1 MSNYTK
7 KMEAELASE
16 AMDYNRA
23 VALATEWGLSVKSV
37 IAKTKS
43 LGIDY
48 QPKPKAIRKTSGV
61 TKAQLV
67 RDIESKLDCQLDGLA
82 NASATSL
89 STLLGA
95 L

>member
-1 MSNYTK
+1 MSNYTP
-7 KMEAELASE
+7 KMEAEIASQR
-16 AMDYNRA
+16 MDYNRA
-23 VALATEWGLSVKSV
+23 VELAQAWGLSVKSV

-48 QPKPKAIRKTSGV
+48 IPKARAPRKTSGI

-67 RDIESKLDCQLDGLA
+67 AQIEGKLDCQLDGLQ
-82 NASATSL
+82 NASASAL
-89 STLLGA
+89 NTLLGA

>member
-7 KMEAELASE
+7 KMEAEIASQ

-23 VALATEWGLSVKSV
+23 EALASEWGLSVKSV

-48 QPKPKAIRKTSGV
+48 QPKARATRKTSGI

-67 RDIESKLDCQLDGLA
+67 AQIEGKLDCQLDGLQ
-82 NASATSL
+82 NASASAL
-89 STLLGA
+89 NTLLGA

>member
-1 MSNYTK
+1 MSNYTP
-7 KMEAELASE
+7 KMEAEIASE
-16 AMDYNRA
+16 TMTYDRA
-23 VALATEWGLSVKSV
+23 VSLADTWGLSVKSV

-48 QPKPKAIRKTSGV
+48 TPKARAPRKTSGI

-67 RDIESKLDCQLDGLA
+67 AQIESKLDCQLDGLN
-82 NASATSL
+82 NASAKSL

>member
-7 KMEAELASE
+7 KMEAELASQ

-23 VALATEWGLSVKSV
+23 EALASKWGLSIKSV

-48 QPKPKAIRKTSGV
+48 TPKARAPRKTSGI
-61 TKAQLV
+61 TKADMV
-67 RDIESKLDCQLDGLA
+67 RQIESKLDLELDGLQ
-82 NASATSL
+82 NASASAL
-89 STLLGA
+89 NTLLGA

>member
-7 KMEAELASE
+7 KMEAEIASQ

-23 VALATEWGLSVKSV
+23 EALASEWGLSVKSV

-48 QPKPKAIRKTSGV
+48 TPKPRALRKTSGI
-61 TKAQLV
+61 TKADMV
-67 RDIESKLDCQLDGLA
+67 RQIEGKLNLELDGLQ
-82 NASATSL
+82 NASASAL
-89 STLLGA
+89 NTLLGA

>member
-7 KMEAELASE
+7 KMEAELASLP
-16 AMDYNRA
+16 MDYARA
-23 VALATEWGLSVKSV
+23 EALASQWGLSIKSV

-48 QPKPKAIRKTSGV
+48 QPKPKALRKGSGI
-61 TKAQLV
+61 TKADLV
-67 RDIESKLDCQLDGLA
+67 KQIEAKLDCQLDGLA
-82 NASATSL
+82 NASASAL
-89 STLLGA
+89 NTLLGA

>member
-16 AMDYNRA
+16 KMTYDRA
-23 VALATEWGLSVKSV
+23 VALATQWGLSVKSV

-48 QPKPKAIRKTSGV
+48 TPKPRATRKTSGI
-61 TKAQLV
+61 TKADLV
-67 RDIESKLDCQLDGLA
+67 RQIESKLNLELDGLQ
-82 NASATSL
+82 NASASALT
-89 STLLGA
+89 TLLGA

>member
-16 AMDYNRA
+16 AMTYERA
-23 VALATEWGLSVKSV
+23 VSLAETWGLSVKSV

-48 QPKPKAIRKTSGV
+48 TPKAKALRKSSGI
-61 TKAQLV
+61 TKADLV
-67 RDIESKLDCQLDGLA
+67 KQIEAKLDCQLDGLA
-82 NASATSL
+82 NASASAL
-89 STLLGA
+89 NTLLGA

>member
-7 KMEAELASE
+7 KMEAEIASQ

-23 VALATEWGLSVKSV
+23 EALASEWGLSVKSV

-48 QPKPKAIRKTSGV
+48 QPKARAPRKTSGI

-67 RDIESKLDCQLDGLA
+67 AQIEGKLDCQLDGLQ
-82 NASATSL
+82 NASASAL
-89 STLLGA
+89 NTLLGA

>member
-1 MSNYTK
+1 MSNYTP

-16 AMDYNRA
+16 AMTYDRA

-48 QPKPKAIRKTSGV
+48 TPKAKALRKSSGV
-61 TKAQLV
+61 TKADLV
-67 RDIESKLDCQLDGLA
+67 KQIEAKLDCQLDGLA
-82 NASATSL
+82 NASASAL
-89 STLLGA
+89 NTLLGA

>member
-7 KMEAELASE
+7 KMEAEIASQ

-23 VALATEWGLSVKSV
+23 EALASEWGLSVKSV

-43 LGIDY
+43 LGVDY
-48 QPKPKAIRKTSGV
+48 EPKPRGTRKTSGI
-61 TKAQLV
+61 TKADMV
-67 RDIESKLDCQLDGLA
+67 RQIESKLELELDGLQ
-82 NASATSL
+82 NASASAL
-89 STLLGA
+89 NTLLGA

>member
-7 KMEAELASE
+7 KMEAEIASE
-16 AMDYNRA
+16 TMTYDRA
-23 VALATEWGLSVKSV
+23 VALATAWGLSVKSV

-48 QPKPKAIRKTSGV
+48 TPKPRALRKTSGI
-61 TKAQLV
+61 TKADLV
-67 RDIESKLDCQLDGLA
+67 RQIEGKLDCQLDGLQ
-82 NASATSL
+82 NASASAL
-89 STLLGA
+89 NTLLGA